1 MKKVKKITVRR
12 FVDVSPTLEVSRKK
26 DWDENYQDPT
36 INLDNGNNDYDY
48 ANIN

>member
-1 MKKVKKITVRR
+1 MKKGKKITVRR
-12 FVDVSPTLEVSRKK
+12 FVEVSRKK